1 MAGQTVAYLRVSTAE
16 QNIDR
21 QAAAAEGADKVFEEK
36 ISGKNTARPL
46 LQEMIAYVREGD
58 TVRVH
63 SIDRLARSLTDL
75 GALMDQFMKKGV
87 TVMFLKEN
95 LTFNASSTDPIAK
108 FQLHI
113 MGAFAEFER
122 EIIRSRQAEG
132 IAKAKE
138 RGVYAKRSET
148 IPNST
153 WLQMKWELDAGKPL
167 AAVAKVYGFKRAT
180 VYRYRDMVDTEVS

>member
-75 GALMDQFMKKGV
+75 GALMDQFMKKG
-87 TVMFLKEN
+87 
-95 LTFNASSTDPIAK
+95 A
-108 FQLHI
+108 
-113 MGAFAEFER
+113 
-122 EIIRSRQAEG
+122 
-132 IAKAKE
+132 
-138 RGVYAKRSET
+138 
-148 IPNST
+148 
-153 WLQMKWELDAGKPL
+153 
-167 AAVAKVYGFKRAT
+167 
-180 VYRYRDMVDTEVS
+180 